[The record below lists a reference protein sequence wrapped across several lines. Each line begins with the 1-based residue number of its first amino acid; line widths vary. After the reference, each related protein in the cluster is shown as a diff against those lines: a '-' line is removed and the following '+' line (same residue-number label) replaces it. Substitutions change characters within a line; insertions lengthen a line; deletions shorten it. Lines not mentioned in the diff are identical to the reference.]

1 MHVLVPC
8 ALPLPFA
15 WKSIFKIIIIRSVIT
30 KVKLHPPIPH
40 RQHAP
45 PLVLTQSKSSSRL
58 RCPLPHP
65 PPNLF
70 SPSPNPS
77 FPPSPTPQSKNQFSI
92 FTFPQPNSE
101 DHPLLEL
108 YNKCA
113 NIHGEAHQE
122 QVGRWSLDENKRKT
136 VDLWWSIIA
145 WRTPFCAD
153 KISSEMGSTG
163 LCHNSYLIW
172 QFCKIMKI
180 FHLIGDKDK
189 L

>member
-1 MHVLVPC
+1 M
-8 ALPLPFA
+8 
-15 WKSIFKIIIIRSVIT
+15 
-30 KVKLHPPIPH
+30 
-40 RQHAP
+40 
-45 PLVLTQSKSSSRL
+45 
-58 RCPLPHP
+58 
-65 PPNLF
+65 F

-113 NIHGEAHQE
+113 SIHGEAHQE

-145 WRTPFCAD
+145 WRAPFCAD

-172 QFCKIMKI
+172 QFWKIMKTRLTYNCAHLRSTKESLTIWVKFFGVKI
-180 FHLIGDKDK
+180 FLGEGS
-189 L
+189 

>member
-1 MHVLVPC
+1 MH
-8 ALPLPFA
+8 F
-15 WKSIFKIIIIRSVIT
+15 FKR
-30 KVKLHPPIPH
+30 
-40 RQHAP
+40 RQKIWAGP
-45 PLVLTQSKSSSRL
+45 SPLVRPTQLTLMTWICHCSMTNTSEKYERTQQGNL
-58 RCPLPHP
+58 LPLPHP

-77 FPPSPTPQSKNQFSI
+77 YPPSPTPLSKNQFSI

-136 VDLWWSIIA
+136 VDL
-145 WRTPFCAD
+145 
-153 KISSEMGSTG
+153 
-163 LCHNSYLIW
+163 
-172 QFCKIMKI
+172 
-180 FHLIGDKDK
+180 
-189 L
+189 

>member
-1 MHVLVPC
+1 MLHPWCWPKASRRQGWGAPSPSL
-8 ALPLPFA
+8 LPFSA
-15 WKSIFKIIIIRSVIT
+15 DSLWLRFVSCSMTNTSEKYER
-30 KVKLHPPIPH
+30 
-40 RQHAP
+40 
-45 PLVLTQSKSSSRL
+45 TQQGNL
-58 RCPLPHP
+58 LLLPHP

-180 FHLIGDKDK
+180 FHLIGDRDK

>member
-1 MHVLVPC
+1 MTWICRLFHDKYQWEIWKNTAGKSATPPPPSSEPLLS
-8 ALPLPFA
+8 LPKPLLPSLSYSPIE
-15 WKSIFKIIIIRSVIT
+15 KSIF
-30 KVKLHPPIPH
+30 
-40 RQHAP
+40 
-45 PLVLTQSKSSSRL
+45 
-58 RCPLPHP
+58 
-65 PPNLF
+65 
-70 SPSPNPS
+70 
-77 FPPSPTPQSKNQFSI
+77 I